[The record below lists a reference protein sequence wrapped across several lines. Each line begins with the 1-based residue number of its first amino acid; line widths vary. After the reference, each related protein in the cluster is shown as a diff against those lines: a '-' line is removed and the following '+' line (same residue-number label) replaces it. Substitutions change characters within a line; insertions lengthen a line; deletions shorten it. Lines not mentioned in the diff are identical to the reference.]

1 MQGLITVIKFTIK
14 DMVQRKSFIISNIII
29 LGLIILMFNIPNIL
43 KKVMGDSENSKQI
56 IQIIDVDN
64 VFEGT
69 LENLKNMNLSYDI
82 KISSK
87 NLEFDKIKEE
97 IQNGEIDNAIIIEK
111 KDEKI
116 NIQYIVKN
124 LAMNSEMPQDLE
136 NAISSLY
143 SGLQISKL
151 GLTQEQLR
159 SIQPDFNF
167 EVKQAET
174 QEVKGNIY
182 TMMLLSIV
190 LFYAIYF
197 CAYQVSSSI
206 TTEKTSKIIETLV
219 TSTEPKTIVLGKTI
233 GIGIVGVL
241 QIIAIAL
248 TAIVSK
254 TLFLEEG
261 ALDEIVDFSTI
272 TPFLG
277 CITIIYFI
285 LGYAFFAMLYAL
297 TGSTVS
303 KPEDVQSAN
312 TPVALISV
320 IGFYLAYFTMMNP
333 TSELNKIAAILPISS
348 PFCMPFRV
356 MMEIATGPEILG
368 SIVILVITTILVAI
382 FSIKIYSKAIFN
394 YGSRVKIK
402 ELLRNEKKGARKKS
416 DLTCAIAR
424 KKSDLTCACTEKKRS
439 HVCKERKE
447 IMKRKEN
454 LIWGVVFIIIGLIIG
469 LKVLG
474 IINIDIFFDG
484 WWSLFIIIPSTIS
497 IVKNI
502 RDIGAYIWLVIG
514 VALLLSAQEILDMEI
529 VGKLIFPAV
538 LVAIGI
544 GMIFKDSKLE
554 KAKENEEYYATFSG
568 EKLNFEGDTFN
579 GASLNAIF
587 GGIDLNLKKADIK
600 NETNINTTSVFGGI
614 NIFVPDNVNVEIKST
629 SLFGGVTNKV
639 ENKENQPTI
648 KIRAFCLFGGVE
660 VK

>member
-14 DMVQRKSFIISNIII
+14 DMAQRKSFIISNIII

-241 QIIAIAL
+241 QIIAIVL

-261 ALDEIVDFSTI
+261 ALDGIVDFSTI

-416 DLTCAIAR
+416 VLKCAILHR
-424 KKSDLTCACTEKKRS
+424 KKAISN
-439 HVCKERKE
+439 VQERKE

-484 WWSLFIIIPSTIS
+484 WWSLFIIIPSAIS
-497 IVKNI
+497 IIKNI
-502 RDIGAYIWLVIG
+502 RDIGAYIWLAIG
-514 VALLLSAQEILDMEI
+514 VALLLSAQGILDMEM

-538 LVAIGI
+538 LVAIGV

-568 EKLNFEGDTFN
+568 EKLNFEGNTFN

-587 GGIDLNLKKADIK
+587 GGIDLNLKKADIT
-600 NETNINTTSVFGGI
+600 NETNINATSVFGGI

-648 KIRAFCLFGGVE
+648 KIRTFCLFGGVE

>member
-14 DMVQRKSFIISNIII
+14 DMAQRKSFIISNIII

-219 TSTEPKTIVLGKTI
+219 TSTSPKTIVLGKTI
-233 GIGIVGVL
+233 GIGVVGLL
-241 QIIAIAL
+241 QLILLVGTAL
-248 TAIVSK
+248 ISAK
-254 TLFLEEG
+254 AFLDPELINSI
-261 ALDEIVDFSTI
+261 LDISAI
-272 TPFLG
+272 TPYLG
-277 CITIIYFI
+277 IITIIYFI
-285 LGYAFFAMLYAL
+285 LGYLAYALLYAL

-303 KPEDVQSAN
+303 KPEDIQSAN
-312 TPVALISV
+312 GPVAMLAV
-320 IGFYLAYFTMMNP
+320 IGFYLSYFTMMNP
-333 TSELNKIAAILPISS
+333 TSSLNVFASIFPISS
-348 PFCMPFRV
+348 PFCMPFRI
-356 MMEIATGPEILG
+356 MMGLASTTDVLISIAVLIIT
-368 SIVILVITTILVAI
+368 ILVIAKVT
-382 FSIKIYSKAIFN
+382 IKIYSNAILN
-394 YGSRVKIK
+394 YGTKMGIK
-402 ELLRNEKKGARKKS
+402 
-416 DLTCAIAR
+416 D
-424 KKSDLTCACTEKKRS
+424 
-439 HVCKERKE
+439 
-447 IMKRKEN
+447 IMKMYK
-454 LIWGVVFIIIGLIIG
+454 
-469 LKVLG
+469 
-474 IINIDIFFDG
+474 D
-484 WWSLFIIIPSTIS
+484 
-497 IVKNI
+497 KN
-502 RDIGAYIWLVIG
+502 
-514 VALLLSAQEILDMEI
+514 
-529 VGKLIFPAV
+529 
-538 LVAIGI
+538 
-544 GMIFKDSKLE
+544 
-554 KAKENEEYYATFSG
+554 N
-568 EKLNFEGDTFN
+568 
-579 GASLNAIF
+579 
-587 GGIDLNLKKADIK
+587 
-600 NETNINTTSVFGGI
+600 
-614 NIFVPDNVNVEIKST
+614 
-629 SLFGGVTNKV
+629 
-639 ENKENQPTI
+639 
-648 KIRAFCLFGGVE
+648 
-660 VK
+660 